1 MSDPCFLSPGPVS
14 WVHRQM
20 MSGVDPRTVLEHLIP
35 GPVTIP
41 DNIDEMSLWKAVIE
55 LLTEPPR
62 REKLPDVNLLEDV
75 INLILKCKNII
86 VLTGA
91 GVNIVMV
98 FIGAGHVIV
107 AVTGASVNVIL
118 VSKCYH
124 RSQF

>member
-1 MSDPCFLSPGPVS
+1 
-14 WVHRQM
+14 M

-91 GVNIVMV
+91 GVNLIIIV
-98 FIGAGHVIV
+98 IGAG
-107 AVTGASVNVIL
+107 VNVIIVLCRAAVNVIIDVNFKFYIL
-118 VSKCYH
+118 VHKIFLFKH
-124 RSQF
+124 IIK